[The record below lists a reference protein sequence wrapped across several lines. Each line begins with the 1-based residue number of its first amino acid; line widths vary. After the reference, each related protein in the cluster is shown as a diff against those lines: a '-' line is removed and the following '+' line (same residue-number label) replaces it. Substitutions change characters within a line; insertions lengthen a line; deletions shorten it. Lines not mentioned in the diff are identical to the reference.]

1 MRQRIGKF
9 GHDNPA
15 FIDDTH
21 VNSKAKRALNSRSR
35 SEDRV
40 LDGGQTDTTLDG
52 QNNDGHRIKAKH
64 NRRSRRLQKKNSLDV
79 QFRRRFSMLR
89 DGNVAVNNMYNTS
102 EAGGFYGVNNGT
114 DFDLTNGN

>member
-1 MRQRIGKF
+1 M
-9 GHDNPA
+9 
-15 FIDDTH
+15 
-21 VNSKAKRALNSRSR
+21 NSRSR